1 MIHNHKNVFRR
12 KSNETELQLQQQNT
26 QKSFYQKDLLMFF
39 NPFFLLIFIETHLNS
54 DCICKDLQNE
64 AGVPQGSM
72 LGPQSIN
79 FSIIKQSCCSNV
91 CRWYDDVF
99 TEEV

>member
-39 NPFFLLIFIETHLNS
+39 NPFF
-54 DCICKDLQNE
+54 
-64 AGVPQGSM
+64 
-72 LGPQSIN
+72 
-79 FSIIKQSCCSNV
+79 
-91 CRWYDDVF
+91 
-99 TEEV
+99 